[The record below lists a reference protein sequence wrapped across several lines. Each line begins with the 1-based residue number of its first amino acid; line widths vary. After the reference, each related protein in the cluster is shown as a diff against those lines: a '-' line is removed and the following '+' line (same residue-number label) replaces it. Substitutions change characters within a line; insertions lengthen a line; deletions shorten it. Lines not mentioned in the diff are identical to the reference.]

1 MRCKRWAAHQNKLF
15 SGLSPLHAEY
25 TTQLLLETRLSAP
38 SGTQRGRRS
47 SWHNNRVI
55 GNHREMLSGISVFY
69 AAHCSKFLKRVAGGE
84 FIQTHVL
91 IHEHDIKPLV

>member
-25 TTQLLLETRLSAP
+25 ATQLLLETRLSAP

-47 SWHNNRVI
+47 SRHNRVI
-55 GNHREMLSGISVFY
+55 GNHREMLSGISADFMQHIG
-69 AAHCSKFLKRVAGGE
+69 ANS
-84 FIQTHVL
+84 
-91 IHEHDIKPLV
+91 